1 MFAINS
7 ARIRN
12 ARVMKIIIVKD
23 YDEMS
28 QKAAGIV
35 AEQIAVKPDSVIGF
49 ATGSTP
55 IGLYKILI
63 KKYENGEISFKK
75 VTTVNLDE
83 YVGLDKNHKQSYNY
97 FMNYN
102 LFDHIDVDKNNV
114 NIPNGRPNGLY
125 AECVRYMDKLESLQ
139 QDIQILGIG
148 SNGHIGFNE
157 PGTRFKS
164 VTHVVELSESTIS
177 DNSRLFDDISEV
189 PKMAITMGISE
200 IMNAKHILVLANG
213 DNKAEAVYKMIKGEI
228 SEACPASVLQNHP
241 NCTVIIDEKAAK
253 LL

>member
-1 MFAINS
+1 
-7 ARIRN
+7 
-12 ARVMKIIIVKD
+12 MKLIIVKD
-23 YDEMS
+23 YEEMS
-28 QKAAGIV
+28 QTAAEIV
-35 AEQIAVKPDSVIGF
+35 AEQVKIKPDSIIGF

-55 IGLYKILI
+55 IGLYKKLI
-63 KKYENGEISFKK
+63 KKYENGEVSFKGI
-75 VTTVNLDE
+75 TTVNLDE
-83 YVGLDKNHKQSYNY
+83 YVGLDGEHEQSYNY
-97 FMNYN
+97 FMNHN
-102 LFDHIDVDKNNV
+102 LFNHIDVDKNNV
-114 NIPNGRPNGLY
+114 NIPNGKPNGLY
-125 AECVRYMDKLESLQ
+125 AECVRYMDKLENLK

-164 VTHVVELSESTIS
+164 VTHVVELTESTIQ

-189 PKMAITMGISE
+189 PRMAITMGISE

-213 DNKAEAVYKMIKGEI
+213 EGKAEAVYKMIKGEVT
-228 SEACPASVLQNHP
+228 EACPASVLQNHP

>member
-1 MFAINS
+1 
-7 ARIRN
+7 
-12 ARVMKIIIVKD
+12 MKIIIVKD
-23 YDEMS
+23 YEEMS

-55 IGLYKILI
+55 IGLYKNLI

>member
-1 MFAINS
+1 
-7 ARIRN
+7 
-12 ARVMKIIIVKD
+12 MKIIIVKD
-23 YDEMS
+23 YNEMS
-28 QKAAGIV
+28 QKATEIV
-35 AEQIAVKPDSVIGF
+35 AEQLKAKPDSVIGF

-55 IGLYKILI
+55 IGLYKNLI
-63 KKYENGEISFKK
+63 KKYENGEISFSK

-83 YVGLDKNHKQSYNY
+83 YVGLAKDHEQSYNY
-97 FMNYN
+97 FMNHN
-102 LFDHIDVDKNNV
+102 LFDQIDVDKNNI

-125 AECVRYMDKLESLQ
+125 AECVRYMDKLASLK

-164 VTHVVELSESTIS
+164 VTHVVELTESTIA

-189 PKMAITMGISE
+189 PRMAITMGISE

-213 DNKAEAVYKMIKGEI
+213 ENKAEAVYKMIKGEVT
-228 SEACPASVLQNHP
+228 EACPASVLQNHP